1 MKFRKDNTLEILNE
15 EQLDAIPAEPET
27 VEEVVETVEEVVERV
42 EAEIVTEGTVIANM
56 LAVRSG
62 PSKSYLP
69 IGTLYKG
76 DTIKYTVEND
86 EWLKLMDRNGF
97 VMKEFVQ

>member
-1 MKFRKDNTLEILNE
+1 MKFRKDNTFEILNE
-15 EQLDAIPAEPET
+15 EQLDAIPVEP
-27 VEEVVETVEEVVERV
+27 ETVEEVVERV

-86 EWLKLMDRNGF
+86 EWLKLMDRDGF

>member
-1 MKFRKDNTLEILNE
+1 MKLRKGNVLEILNE
-15 EQLDAIPAEPET
+15 EQLDAIPAES
-27 VEEVVETVEEVVERV
+27 ETVEEVVERV

-86 EWLKLMDRNGF
+86 EWLKLMDRDGF

>member
-1 MKFRKDNTLEILNE
+1 MKLRKDNDLEILNE
-15 EQLDAIPAEPET
+15 EQLDAIPVEPET
-27 VEEVVETVEEVVERV
+27 VEEVVEEPVIERV
-42 EAEIVTEGTVIANM
+42 EAEVVTEGTVIANM

-76 DTIKYTVEND
+76 NTIKYTVEND
-86 EWLKLMDRNGF
+86 EWLKLISGGY